1 MATMPVTPK
10 SLAQIAGRSG
20 FSMSDVAFLAGIDES
35 TVCRLWDDPDWLDRI
50 KGKSLQALTGVLP
63 GISEYVSAYPLAS
76 RRSLLADEL
85 IEVGLEIN
93 RAAYRQL
100 VREKGVPEQY
110 LCNVLNAAIQIVR
123 PDARKAAAHL
133 VRFWGREQDY
143 ALSFLFASISNNGLL
158 VNLEPLMN
166 ASVRMVS
173 ELTLHTNSFHAIVA
187 QATLM
192 HHVAKATGRSS
203 IDLAPSIV
211 ERRNSLTYRSAVIG
225 LILNSND
232 PEVAAAYQRT
242 VERSPL
248 LSIVEDWA
256 FPTYTHDAK
265 LTVDFSLPRSLLL
278 RHTADEILWEI
289 DHYNDA
295 YFYYLLETAIPS
307 IIQRDQTFGLRA
319 QDLSSKLLLRLE
331 TCEEPV
337 IVKACEKFIDK
348 LHVDPVECKG
358 DILEKH

>member
-1 MATMPVTPK
+1 MPVAPK

-35 TVCRLWDDPDWLDRI
+35 TVCRLWDDPGWLDRI

-63 GISEYVSAYPLAS
+63 GISEYVSSYSLAT

-85 IEVGLEIN
+85 SEVGLEIN

-100 VREKGVPEQY
+100 VREEGVPEQY
-110 LCNVLNAAIQIVR
+110 LCNALSAAIQIVR

-143 ALSFLFASISNNGLL
+143 ALGFLFASISNDGLL
-158 VNLEPLMN
+158 VDSEPLMN
-166 ASVRMVS
+166 ASVRMVE
-173 ELTLHTNSFHAIVA
+173 ELARYTNSFHAIVA
-187 QATLM
+187 QANLM
-192 HHVAKATGRSS
+192 HHVTKVTGCSL
-203 IDLAPSIV
+203 IDLMPSIV
-211 ERRNSLTYRSAVIG
+211 ERRNALTYRSSVVG

-232 PEVAAAYQRT
+232 TEVAAAYHLT

-248 LSIVEDWA
+248 LSMVEDWA

-295 YFYYLLETAIPS
+295 YFYYLLETAMPRA
-307 IIQRDQTFGLRA
+307 IQRDQTFGLRL
-319 QDLSSKLLLRLE
+319 QDLAFKLRLRLE
-331 TCEEPV
+331 TCGEPV
-337 IVKACEKFIDK
+337 IAKACEKFIDK
-348 LHVDPVECKG
+348 FHIAPY
-358 DILEKH
+358 